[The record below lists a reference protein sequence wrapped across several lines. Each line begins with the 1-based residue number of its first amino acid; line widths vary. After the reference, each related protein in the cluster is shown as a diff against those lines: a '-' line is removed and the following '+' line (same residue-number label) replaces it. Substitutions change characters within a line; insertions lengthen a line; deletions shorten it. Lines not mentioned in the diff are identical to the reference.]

1 MARARRRALV
11 AGAAAAAGALGAVLR
26 ATARRAAWAPV
37 GEAPEGLVFPPGFRF
52 GAATSAHQVEGDT
65 TNNSWTRW
73 EEHVR
78 PDGRGGIFTGERC
91 GKAVDHWSRFE
102 DDVDLMTALG
112 IDTYRFSVEWSRI
125 EPREGVFDDAAL
137 DRYRSWCTTLR
148 AAGIA
153 PMITLQHFT
162 EPLWLTDQG
171 GFEERTAVDAFVR
184 FVEHVVPAL
193 ADVCDWWVTINEPAV
208 YAVNGWL
215 NGEFPPAKQDV
226 ALAGRVLE
234 HLLLAHARAYHTLHE
249 HDRVDADGDGIP
261 CWVSLATNVVAFEPR
276 HTWNPAD
283 VAAAKV
289 AHANFNVRPLDACV
303 DGRFRFGLPGLGRH
317 VATHAGLAGTL
328 DYVGVN
334 HYFRALVSV
343 NPRAPAGLEVGFDDV
358 TEKNDMGW
366 DLIPATLGE
375 AVSFVARYDKP
386 VLITEHG
393 TCDGAVPDRRRRAFL
408 LDSLHVLAH
417 CIRDGADVRGYLHWS
432 LMDNFEWAHGFQPR
446 FGLYRV
452 DYDTFER
459 TLTGGG
465 DLYRGVIAEHR
476 ARTGPPPAP

>member
-1 MARARRRALV
+1 MAVRRRRALA
-11 AGAAAAAGALGAVLR
+11 AGGFAAGALGAAARLAV
-26 ATARRAAWAPV
+26 RRAAWSPNVAEEPAPL
-37 GEAPEGLVFPPGFRF
+37 EFPPGFRF
-52 GAATSAHQVEGDT
+52 GAATSAHQVEGGT
-65 TNNSWTRW
+65 TNNNWARF
-73 EEHVR
+73 ERHVR
-78 PDGRGGIFTGERC
+78 PDGRPAISGDQRC
-91 GKAVDHWSRFE
+91 GQAADHWERFP
-102 DDVDLMTALG
+102 DDVELMAQLG
-112 IDTYRFSVEWSRI
+112 LDGYRFSLEWSRI
-125 EPREGVFDDAAL
+125 EPAEGRFDDAAL
-137 DRYRSWCTTLR
+137 ERYRSWCVLLR

-153 PMITLQHFT
+153 PMITLHHFT
-162 EPLWLTDQG
+162 EPLWITDRG
-171 GFEERTAVDAFVR
+171 GFEDAGTVAAFAR

-303 DGRFRFGLPGLGRH
+303 DGRFRFGLPGLARRA
-317 VATHAGLAGTL
+317 ATHAELAGTL

-334 HYFRALVSV
+334 HYFRALVGV

-366 DLIPATLGE
+366 DLIPATLGD
-375 AVSFVARYDKP
+375 AVRFAARYGRP
-386 VLITEHG
+386 VVVTEHG
-393 TCDGAVPDRRRRAFL
+393 TCDGEVPDRRRRAFL
-408 LDSLHVLAH
+408 LDSLHALA
-417 CIRDGADVRGYLHWS
+417 DALGEGVDVRGYYHWS
-432 LMDNFEWAHGFQPR
+432 LMDNFEWAHGFAPR

-452 DYDTFER
+452 DYATQER

-465 DLYRGVIAEHR
+465 QLYRDIIASHR
-476 ARTGPPPAP
+476 ARVGDPPAP